1 MHDSLLIITLQP
13 KILVHKL
20 LSFVVLQ
27 VLIWSQQDLLQSLFL
42 ILLVSGPVLVILNK
56 LYELLG
62 GMLLE
67 GQLHV
72 EILECF
78 FIFHVEVN
86 Q

>member
-1 MHDSLLIITLQP
+1 MHDSLLIITFQP
-13 KILVHKL
+13 IILVHEL

-27 VLIWSQQDLLQSLFL
+27 MLVWSQKDLLQPLFL
-42 ILLVSGPVLVILNK
+42 ILLVSCPVFVILNK

-62 GMLLE
+62 GMVLE

-72 EILECF
+72 ELLECF

-86 Q
+86 